1 MSYEFFDTQLQLS
14 SRILWLLLIFLVPL
28 GLAGQNYDLVIK
40 GGHLIDPKND
50 IDGPMDVAVLDG
62 KIASV
67 SKNIEASTAEIVV
80 DATGKYI
87 TPGILDIH
95 THNFHGRGTYLADGF
110 LSVQP
115 DGFTFKAGVTTVVDV
130 GSSGWRNFEQF
141 KFQTIDKSKTRV
153 LVFLNIVGTGMK
165 GGAWEQDLNDMDAK
179 LTANTAKKFSDVVV
193 GVKVAHYAGPEWD
206 PVERGVEAGTLADIP
221 VMIDFGG
228 VIPEL
233 SLETLLMEKLRP
245 GDILTH
251 TFGHVK
257 GRIPIVN
264 ENGDLEPYVKQAQER
279 GVIFDVGHGGG
290 SFLFEQAIPAMEQ
303 GFRPNTI
310 STDLHTGSM
319 NSGMKDMLNV
329 MSKFLNMGM
338 DLQEVIEASTWEPAK
353 VINRPNLGHL
363 SEGAGA
369 DIAVFS
375 LREGTFGFVD
385 VRRNRMDGTK
395 KLECELTVRDGK
407 IVYDLNGISSP
418 IWKK

>member
-1 MSYEFFDTQLQLS
+1 MNCAVVKLRLLGL
-14 SRILWLLLIFLVPL
+14 ILWSLVMFIAPL
-28 GLAGQNYDLVIK
+28 GLAAQDYDLLIK
-40 GGHLIDPKND
+40 GGHLIDPKNN

-67 SKNIEASTAEIVV
+67 SKNIEASTAETVV

-141 KFQTIDKSKTRV
+141 KTQTIDKSKTRV

-165 GGAWEQDLNDMDAK
+165 GGSWEQDLNDMDAR

-264 ENGDLEPYVKQAQER
+264 EDGNLEPYVKQAQER

-303 GFRPNTI
+303 GLQPNTI

-319 NSGMKDMLNV
+319 NGGMKDMSNV

-338 DLQEVIEASTWEPAK
+338 NLQEVIAASTWKPAK
-353 VINRPNLGHL
+353 VIKREDLGHL
-363 SEGAGA
+363 SEGAVA
-369 DIAVFS
+369 DIAVFTV
-375 LREGTFGFVD
+375 REGTFGFVD
-385 VRRNRMDGTK
+385 VRKNRMDGNK

-407 IVYDLNGISSP
+407 VVHDLNGISSQV
-418 IWKK
+418 WKK

>member
-1 MSYEFFDTQLQLS
+1 MVKLRLS
-14 SRILWLLLIFLVPL
+14 GQILWLLVLIILPL
-28 GLAGQNYDLVIK
+28 ALAGQNYDLVIK

-141 KFQTIDKSKTRV
+141 KTQTIDKSKTRV

-165 GGAWEQDLNDMDAK
+165 GGSWEQDLSDMDAR

-193 GVKVAHYAGPEWD
+193 GVKVAHYSGPEWD

-264 ENGDLEPYVKQAQER
+264 EDGDLEPYVKQAQER

-319 NSGMKDMLNV
+319 NGGMKDMLNV

-338 DLQEVIEASTWEPAK
+338 NLQEVIAASSWKPAQ
-353 VINRPNLGHL
+353 VINREDLGHL
-363 SEGAGA
+363 SEGAVA
-369 DIAVFS
+369 DIAVFTV
-375 LREGTFGFVD
+375 REGTFGFVD
-385 VRRNRMDGTK
+385 VRRNRMDGNK
-395 KLECELTVRDGK
+395 KLACELTVREGK
-407 IVYDLNGISSP
+407 VVYDLNGISSP

>member
-1 MSYEFFDTQLQLS
+1 MVKLRLS
-14 SRILWLLLIFLVPL
+14 SQILWLLVLIILPL
-28 GLAGQNYDLVIK
+28 ALAGQNYDLVIK

-141 KFQTIDKSKTRV
+141 KTQTIDKSKTRV

-165 GGAWEQDLNDMDAK
+165 GGSWEQDLSDMDAR

-264 ENGDLEPYVKQAQER
+264 EDGDLEPYVKQAQER

-319 NSGMKDMLNV
+319 NGGMKDMLNV

-338 DLQEVIEASTWEPAK
+338 NLQEVIAASSWKPAQ
-353 VINRPNLGHL
+353 VINREDLGHL
-363 SEGAGA
+363 SEGAVA
-369 DIAVFS
+369 DIAVFTV
-375 LREGTFGFVD
+375 REGTFGFVD
-385 VRRNRMDGTK
+385 VRRNRMDGNK
-395 KLECELTVRDGK
+395 KLACELTVREGK
-407 IVYDLNGISSP
+407 VVYDLNGISSS

>member
-1 MSYEFFDTQLQLS
+1 MIRNYELRIMNYIDRQC
-14 SRILWLLLIFLVPL
+14 RILSLIFWSLAFL
-28 GLAGQNYDLVIK
+28 GLPTGLLAQEYDLVIK
-40 GGHLIDPKND
+40 GGHLIDPKNN

-62 KIASV
+62 QIARV
-67 SKNIEASTAEIVV
+67 SATIDASSAENVV
-80 DATGKYI
+80 DATGKYV

-95 THNFHGRGTYLADGF
+95 THNFHGNHGTYLASGF
-110 LSVQP
+110 TSVQP

-141 KFQTIDKSKTRV
+141 KTQTIDRSKTRV

-165 GGAWEQDLNDMDAK
+165 GGSWEQDLGDMSAK
-179 LTANTAKKFSDVVV
+179 LTAATANRYSEVVV

-206 PVERGVEAGTLADIP
+206 PVERGVEAGTLANIP

-228 VIPEL
+228 IEPEL
-233 SLETLLMEKLRP
+233 SLQTLLMEKLRP
-245 GDILTH
+245 GDIFTH

-257 GRIPIVN
+257 GRIPIVDEGGN
-264 ENGDLEPYVKQAQER
+264 LESYITQAQER

-290 SFLFEQAIPAMEQ
+290 SFRFDQAIPAMKQ

-319 NSGMKDMLNV
+319 NGGMKDMLNV

-338 DLQEVIEASTWEPAK
+338 NTQEVIEASTWKPAQ
-353 VINRPNLGHL
+353 VIKRPDLGHL
-363 SEGAGA
+363 SEGAVA

-375 LREGTFGFVD
+375 LREGAFGF
-385 VRRNRMDGTK
+385 
-395 KLECELTVRDGK
+395 
-407 IVYDLNGISSP
+407 Y
-418 IWKK
+418 